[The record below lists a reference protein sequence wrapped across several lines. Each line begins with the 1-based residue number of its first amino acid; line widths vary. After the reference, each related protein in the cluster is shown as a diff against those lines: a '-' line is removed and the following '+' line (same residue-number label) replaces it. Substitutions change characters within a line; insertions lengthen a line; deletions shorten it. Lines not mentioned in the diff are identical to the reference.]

1 MYTYNMLNFGKK
13 YNHSRNG
20 FTLVEAMVGIILFC
34 LMFTYI
40 FKAFAPTATDGHNL
54 LRGTTIAMNACNWY
68 INSLEQRIQYDGSLP
83 EDELGVNDITNYFS
97 SDDFSDIKM
106 LRALK
111 VISLIQFKNNL
122 YTVKITFNWGNSESD
137 KERKHHFEMSRLLV
151 KPSI

>member
-1 MYTYNMLNFGKK
+1 MYASYMLKSAKK
-13 YNHSRNG
+13 HNDNRKG
-20 FTLVEAMVGIILFC
+20 FTLVEAMIGIILFC

-40 FKAFAPTATDGHNL
+40 FKAFAPTATTGHNL

-83 EDELGVNDITNYFS
+83 DSDLGVNDITNYFNT
-97 SDDFSDIKM
+97 DDFSDIKM

-111 VISLIQFKNNL
+111 VISLIQYKNNL
-122 YTVKITFNWGNSESD
+122 YTVKITFNWSNSESD
-137 KERKHHFEMSRLLV
+137 TDRKHHFEMSRLLV

>member
-1 MYTYNMLNFGKK
+1 MFERIKK
-13 YNHSRNG
+13 HSINRSG

-54 LRGTTIAMNACNWY
+54 LRGTTIAMNAANWY
-68 INSLEQRIQYDGSLP
+68 INSLEQRIQYEGSLP
-83 EDELGVNDITNYFS
+83 EDELGINDITNCFNLN
-97 SDDFSDIKM
+97 DFSDIKM

-111 VISLIQFKNNL
+111 VISFIQFKNNL
-122 YTVKITFNWGNSESD
+122 YTVKITFNWGNNENEKD
-137 KERKHHFEMSRLLV
+137 RKHHFEMCRLLV